1 MAETQRRL
9 AAVAFA
15 DVAGWSRLIEQD
27 DVATLRAWKALQA
40 EVLVPTIREQGG
52 RLLEIAGDS
61 VLVEFPSA
69 VAAVSWAFEVQR
81 RSKDRWN
88 ANETVR
94 LTLRIGINVEDVIVD
109 GEKLVGDGVNIASR
123 IHQMAAPGEIIVTA
137 AVREYVANKLPIV
150 FGDLGVRGLKNI
162 SRRIQLYRIEAAQ
175 PADSEA
181 AAAAQQ
187 KARTHDP
194 AYRDSY
200 VEQSVRTLLAVELAE
215 PDARANGSAVSRW
228 QAVVDDVAANILP
241 LHGGRLLKN
250 LERGVLLGFPR
261 VPQAAKAAFD
271 IQRLCDGANA
281 GQPAERRLL
290 LRMGMQVGELIADEQ
305 DVFGGD
311 VNLASRLT
319 TLAGPGEIVVSAE
332 VRDQLTPVLDA
343 DIEDLGECFLK
354 PSNRP
359 VRAYRVGP
367 PGPRPVIE
375 PAGTAGELLPTIA
388 VIPFTSR
395 SGEPQ
400 HQILGE
406 VLADEIISALSR
418 ASEMNIISRLSTT
431 SFRGRE
437 AALPEI
443 GALLHANY
451 VLSGA
456 YHVLDTKF
464 TLKAELAETKSGRVV
479 WMDDAKGDVR
489 SLLSGRDHVIDR
501 LVARVSAAVT
511 SREVQKAVSQPLPT
525 LESYTLLMGA
535 IALMHRLSRQD
546 FDRARQLLETL
557 TERAPRRAIPHAWLA
572 KWHVLRVWQG
582 WGGPPKDRWAG
593 DLKEDA
599 QLALDCTKRALD
611 SDPGCSL
618 ALAIDGF
625 VHTNL
630 LKQLD
635 VALQRYDLAITVN
648 PNDSLAYLLKGTLH
662 AFRGEGKEAMR
673 DSQRALR
680 LSPLDPHRYF
690 YDSLA
695 STAALGAGKYERAI
709 ELAQRSLRSNRM
721 HTSTLRAMAIAQ
733 WLSGKHDDAKNTV
746 AELMKI
752 EPTLSVDNYLRRHP
766 AADYETGKMWAEAL
780 GNAGVPK
787 G

>member
-1 MAETQRRL
+1 MPETTRRL

-15 DVAGWSRLIEQD
+15 DVAGWSRLIEQS

-40 EVLVPTIREQGG
+40 DVIEPTIRERRG

-69 VAAVSWAFEVQR
+69 VAAVNWALEVQR
-81 RSKDRWN
+81 RSKERWQES
-88 ANETVR
+88 ETIR

-109 GEKLVGDGVNIASR
+109 GDRLVGDGVNIASR
-123 IHQMAAPGEIIVTA
+123 IHQLAAPGEIIVTA
-137 AVREYVANKLPIV
+137 AVREYVANKLQMS
-150 FGDLGVRGLKNI
+150 FSDLGVRGLKNI
-162 SRRIQLYRIEAAQ
+162 SRRIQLYRVDAAQ
-175 PADSEA
+175 PQPESADQRRPA
-181 AAAAQQ
+181 
-187 KARTHDP
+187 THEP
-194 AYRDSY
+194 VYRDSY
-200 VEQSVRTLLAVELAE
+200 VEQSVRALLAVELE
-215 PDARANGSAVSRW
+215 DPGERAKGASASQW
-228 QAVVDDVAANILP
+228 EAVVDDIAANVLP
-241 LHGGRLLKN
+241 LHQGRLVKN

-261 VPQAAKAAFD
+261 VPHAAKAAFD
-271 IQRLCDGANA
+271 IQRLCANVNA
-281 GQPAERRLL
+281 GKPAGQHFL
-290 LRMGMQVGELIADEQ
+290 LRMGIQVGELIADQQE
-305 DVFGGD
+305 VYGGE

-319 TLAGPGEIVVSAE
+319 SLSGPGEIVVSAE
-332 VRDQLTPVLDA
+332 ARDQLTPVLDA
-343 DIEDLGECFLK
+343 DIEDLGECYLK
-354 PSNRP
+354 PSNSP

-367 PGPRPVIE
+367 PGPRPVID
-375 PAGTAGELLPTIA
+375 PAGTGGELLPTIA

-406 VLADEIISALSR
+406 VLADEVISALSR

-489 SLLSGRDHVIDR
+489 SIVSGKDQVIDR

-525 LESYTLLMGA
+525 LDSYTLLMGA

-582 WGGPPKDRWAG
+582 WGGPPRDRWAG
-593 DLKEDA
+593 ELKEDA

-611 SDPGCSL
+611 SDPSCSL

-635 VALQRYDLAITVN
+635 VALQRYELAISVN

-662 AFRGEGKEAMR
+662 AFKGEGREAMR
-673 DSQRALR
+673 DTQRALR

-695 STAALGAGKYERAI
+695 STAALGAGKYDRAI

-733 WLSGKHDDAKNTV
+733 WLSGKHEDAKNTV
-746 AELMKI
+746 AELLKI

-766 AADYETGKMWAEAL
+766 AADYETGKIWAEAL

-787 G
+787 GK